1 MLLERVAED
10 ENRLLATVGL
20 SGSEITVRT
29 HTEAR
34 LDHLLDE
41 LCSALPGSEVV
52 TDERRP
58 VTLGAQPGQG
68 AQDAPPVDPDVLA
81 ALVERQER
89 RWCEEPVPALDGHT
103 PRDAAADPTR
113 RAELARLIDSFP
125 ELDPG
130 AGAIG
135 LRPARLRALLG
146 LNQQ

>member
-1 MLLERVAED
+1 
-10 ENRLLATVGL
+10 
-20 SGSEITVRT
+20 
-29 HTEAR
+29 
-34 LDHLLDE
+34 
-41 LCSALPGSEVV
+41 V

-58 VTLGAQPGQG
+58 ITLSARPAQG

-81 ALVERQER
+81 ALVERQEQ

-103 PRDAAADPTR
+103 PRDAPAGPTR
-113 RAELARLIDSFP
+113 RAELARLIDSFPELDPSFP

-146 LNQQ
+146 LDQ

>member
-1 MLLERVAED
+1 M
-10 ENRLLATVGL
+10 
-20 SGSEITVRT
+20 
-29 HTEAR
+29 
-34 LDHLLDE
+34 
-41 LCSALPGSEVV
+41 

-58 VTLGAQPGQG
+58 ITLSARPAQG

-81 ALVERQER
+81 ALVERQEQ

-103 PRDAAADPTR
+103 PRDAPAGPTR

-146 LNQQ
+146 LDQ